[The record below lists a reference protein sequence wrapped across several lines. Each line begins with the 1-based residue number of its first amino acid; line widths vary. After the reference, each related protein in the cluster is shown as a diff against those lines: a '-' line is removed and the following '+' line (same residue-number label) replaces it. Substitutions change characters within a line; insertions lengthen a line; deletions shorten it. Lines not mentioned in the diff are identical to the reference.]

1 MEYKGI
7 IFLVI
12 EDIVVLIRDK
22 TSQKVFLVIMG
33 LIYIFADYDIISL
46 GIKMVSFQKAVH
58 LPPQAADLKS

>member
-12 EDIVVLIRDK
+12 ADIVVLIRDK

-46 GIKMVSFQKAVH
+46 VNM
-58 LPPQAADLKS
+58 